1 MKLNSKDFALML
13 DDLKPMPII
22 KQIMVYN
29 RRSESVILPEYDQV
43 HLVLISIIEL
53 VQTLVDN
60 AVHVVDH
67 LDLFIDPFLDLQVG
81 VHEVAEHKTAQVLLI
96 DRLGVALLGYEVLE
110 DGIEVLL
117 EDVLHTRL
125 DRVVEPDAVLIVN
138 ETVVEDPHGL
148 VDPEAQKETLG
159 LHLLFAD

>member
-1 MKLNSKDFALML
+1 ML
-13 DDLKPMPII
+13 QHI
-22 KQIMVYN
+22 
-29 RRSESVILPEYDQV
+29 PEYDQV

-67 LDLFIDPFLDLQVG
+67 LDLFIHPFLDLQVG

-125 DRVVEPDAVLIVN
+125 DRVVEPDAVLVVN